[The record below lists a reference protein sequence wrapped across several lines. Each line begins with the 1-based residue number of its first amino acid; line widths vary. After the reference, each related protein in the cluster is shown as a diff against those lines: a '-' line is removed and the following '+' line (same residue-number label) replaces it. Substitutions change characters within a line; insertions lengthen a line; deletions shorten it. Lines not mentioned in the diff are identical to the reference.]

1 MPSWLTIR
9 LRGHADKPALAGPWG
24 VRTYAELLAL
34 VDKASAALRQ
44 LALDQPTAFAIVG
57 EHGPASVAWLLAL
70 GDAGH
75 IVAPLAGGAAEHP
88 PKLARIHAQWVVS
101 THGDDYSLLP
111 RVDEPS
117 AHPLFE
123 RLRAQG
129 RAGLVLFSSGTS
141 GRPKAMVHD
150 LAALLSAYEARHPS
164 RLPVLALLGFDHI
177 GGLNTLFGCLASGSL
192 LVVPS
197 DRSPGEVAAA
207 MARHR
212 VAVLPASPTFLGL
225 LLASGEH
232 RRHDLSALR
241 LISYGTE
248 PMSEALLARAR
259 EAFPGVRFL
268 QTFGTSET
276 GIARTESPDP
286 ASTFV
291 RFDDPALEW
300 KVVADELWLRS
311 RTQII
316 GYLGGEGDR
325 FTDDGWFRTGDKVES
340 GPNGTLR
347 VIGRFGEMI
356 NVGGEKLMPAE
367 VEAVILAVPAV
378 VDCRVRGEA
387 HALTGQTVA
396 AEVVAADGADPEAL
410 RASIRTA
417 CRRRLSAYK
426 VPTRVTF
433 VATVSGDRL
442 KKLRAEPRR

>member
-1 MPSWLTIR
+1 
-9 LRGHADKPALAGPWG
+9 
-24 VRTYAELLAL
+24 
-34 VDKASAALRQ
+34 
-44 LALDQPTAFAIVG
+44 
-57 EHGPASVAWLLAL
+57 
-70 GDAGH
+70 
-75 IVAPLAGGAAEHP
+75 
-88 PKLARIHAQWVVS
+88 
-101 THGDDYSLLP
+101 
-111 RVDEPS
+111 
-117 AHPLFE
+117 
-123 RLRAQG
+123 
-129 RAGLVLFSSGTS
+129 
-141 GRPKAMVHD
+141 
-150 LAALLSAYEARHPS
+150 
-164 RLPVLALLGFDHI
+164 
-177 GGLNTLFGCLASGSL
+177 
-192 LVVPS
+192 
-197 DRSPGEVAAA
+197 
-207 MARHR
+207 
-212 VAVLPASPTFLGL
+212 
-225 LLASGEH
+225 
-232 RRHDLSALR
+232 
-241 LISYGTE
+241 
-248 PMSEALLARAR
+248 LLARAR